1 MPGQTVA
8 QGHEGRSQHLPV
20 RKDAPVNQ
28 RLIDLYDEYTHRPLD
43 RRVFLE
49 RLTALAGSTAAAQAF
64 LAVIEPNYAQA
75 AVVAADDARI
85 GTAALAPSP
94 ELKGYLA
101 YPKAKGPE
109 IKDNLVIVIHENRG
123 LNPHIEDVARSAALA
138 GFHAFAPDFLTPYGG
153 TPKDEDQARDM
164 FAKIDMARVV
174 RSASEVIA
182 SFKQKNVKV
191 GAVGFCW
198 GGGAVNLIATAAPG
212 LDAGVS
218 FYGVAPK
225 LEDVPKIKASMM
237 MHYASLDARVNA
249 TKEPYETAL
258 KAAGVAYQSF
268 MYEGAN
274 HAFHN
279 DTSPER
285 YVEAAAK
292 LAWQRSMDLFKQKL
306 A

>member
-1 MPGQTVA
+1 MNQ
-8 QGHEGRSQHLPV
+8 
-20 RKDAPVNQ
+20 PVNQ
-28 RLIDLYDEYTHRPLD
+28 PLIDLYDEYTHRPLD

-49 RLTALAGSTAAAQAF
+49 RLIALAGSTAAAQAF
-64 LAVIEPNYAQA
+64 LSVIEPNYARA
-75 AVVAADDARI
+75 AVIAADDPRVGSI
-85 GTAALAPSP
+85 ALEASP
-94 ELKGYLA
+94 DLKGYLA
-101 YPKAKGPE
+101 FPKAKGSE

-123 LNPHIEDVARSAALA
+123 LNPHIEDVARRVALE
-138 GFHAFAPDFLTPYGG
+138 GFHAFATDFLTPYGG

-164 FAKIDMARVV
+164 FAKIDMGRVV
-174 RSASEVIA
+174 KSAADLIVGL
-182 SFKQKNVKV
+182 KQKNARMKI

-237 MHYASLDARVNA
+237 MHYGSLDARVNA
-249 TKEPYETAL
+249 TKEPFENAM
-258 KAAGVAYQSF
+258 KAAGVAHQGF

>member
-1 MPGQTVA
+1 M
-8 QGHEGRSQHLPV
+8 
-20 RKDAPVNQ
+20 NQ

-75 AVVAADDARI
+75 AIIAPDDARI
-85 GTAALAPSP
+85 GTLPLAPSA
-94 ELKGYLA
+94 ELKGTLVF
-101 YPKAKGPE
+101 PKAKGPD
-109 IKDNLVIVIHENRG
+109 IKDQLVIVIHENRG
-123 LNPHIEDVARSAALA
+123 LNPHIEDVARRVAIE

-164 FAKIDMARVV
+164 FAKIDMARVA
-174 RSASEVIA
+174 RSAADVIA
-182 SFKQKNVKV
+182 GFKQKNARIKI

-218 FYGVAPK
+218 FYGIAPK

-237 MHYASLDARVNA
+237 MHYASLDARINA
-249 TKEPYETAL
+249 TKEPYENAL
-258 KAAGVAYQSF
+258 KAASVTYQSF
-268 MYEGAN
+268 MYEGVN

>member
-1 MPGQTVA
+1 VA
-8 QGHEGRSQHLPV
+8 
-20 RKDAPVNQ
+20 
-28 RLIDLYDEYTHRPLD
+28 
-43 RRVFLE
+43 RRVALE
-49 RLTALAGSTAAAQAF
+49 
-64 LAVIEPNYAQA
+64 
-75 AVVAADDARI
+75 
-85 GTAALAPSP
+85 
-94 ELKGYLA
+94 
-101 YPKAKGPE
+101 
-109 IKDNLVIVIHENRG
+109 
-123 LNPHIEDVARSAALA
+123 
-138 GFHAFAPDFLTPYGG
+138 GFHAFAVDFLTPYGG

-164 FAKIDMARVV
+164 FAKIDMGRVV
-174 RSASEVIA
+174 KSAADLIGGL
-182 SFKQKNVKV
+182 KQKNPRMKI

-237 MHYASLDARVNA
+237 EHYAALDARVNA
-249 TKEPYETAL
+249 TKEPFETAMN
-258 KAAGVAYQSF
+258 AAGVNFQSF
-268 MYEGAN
+268 IYEGAN

-306 A
+306 V

>member
-1 MPGQTVA
+1 M
-8 QGHEGRSQHLPV
+8 
-20 RKDAPVNQ
+20 NQ

-64 LAVIEPNYAQA
+64 LAVIEPNYARA
-75 AVVAADDARI
+75 AIVPADDPRL
-85 GTAALAPSP
+85 GSLALEASP
-94 ELKGYLA
+94 DLKGTLVF
-101 YPKAKGPE
+101 PKAKGSE

-123 LNPHIEDVARSAALA
+123 LNPHIEDVARRAALE
-138 GFHAFAPDFLTPYGG
+138 GFHAFAVDFLTPYGG
-153 TPKDEDQARDM
+153 TPKDEDQARDL
-164 FAKIDMARVV
+164 FAKIDMGRVTK
-174 RSASEVIA
+174 SAADLIA
-182 SFKQKNVKV
+182 GLKMKNPRMKI

-225 LEDVPKIKASMM
+225 LEDVGKIKANMM
-237 MHYASLDARVNA
+237 MHYAALDARVNA
-249 TKEPYETAL
+249 TKEPYENAL
-258 KAAGVAYQSF
+258 KAAGVTYQSF

>member
-1 MPGQTVA
+1 M
-8 QGHEGRSQHLPV
+8 
-20 RKDAPVNQ
+20 NQ

-75 AVVAADDARI
+75 AVVAADDPRI
-85 GTAALAPSP
+85 GSTMLEASSDI
-94 ELKGYLA
+94 KGYLA
-101 YPKAKGPE
+101 YPKAKGSE

-123 LNPHIEDVARSAALA
+123 LNPHIQDVARRVALD
-138 GFHAFAPDFLTPYGG
+138 GFHAFAADFLTPYGG

-164 FAKIDMARVV
+164 FAKIDMGRVT
-174 RSASEVIA
+174 RSAADLIGGL
-182 SFKQKNVKV
+182 KQKNPRMKI

-198 GGGAVNLIATAAPG
+198 GGGAVNLIATATPG

-258 KAAGVAYQSF
+258 KSAGVTYQSF

>member
-1 MPGQTVA
+1 MNQ
-8 QGHEGRSQHLPV
+8 
-20 RKDAPVNQ
+20 PVNQ
-28 RLIDLYDEYTHRPLD
+28 PMIELYDEYTHRPLA

-49 RLTALAGSTAAAQAF
+49 RLVALAGSTAAAQAF
-64 LAVIEPNYAQA
+64 LAVIEPSYAQA
-75 AVVAADDARI
+75 AVVPADDPRLGAAPY
-85 GTAALAPSP
+85 TASP
-94 ELKGYLA
+94 ELKGTLV

-123 LNPHIEDVARSAALA
+123 LNPHIEDVARRVALE
-138 GFHAFAPDFLTPYGG
+138 GLHAFAPDFLTPYGG
-153 TPKDEDQARDM
+153 TPSDEDQARDM

-174 RSASEVIA
+174 RSAADVIA
-182 SFKQKNVKV
+182 AFKQKNSSMKI

-198 GGGAVNLIATAAPG
+198 GGGSVNSIATAAPG
-212 LDAGVS
+212 LDAGVA

-225 LEDVPKIKASMM
+225 LEDVPKIKATMM
-237 MHYASLDARVNA
+237 LHYGALDARVNA
-249 TKEPYETAL
+249 TKEPFENAM
-258 KAAGVAYQSF
+258 KAAGVSFQSF

-292 LAWQRSMDLFKQKL
+292 LAWQCTMDLFKQKL

>member
-1 MPGQTVA
+1 M
-8 QGHEGRSQHLPV
+8 
-20 RKDAPVNQ
+20 NQ

-43 RRVFLE
+43 RRVFLD
-49 RLTALAGSTAAAQAF
+49 RLIALAGSAAAAQAF
-64 LAVIEPNYAQA
+64 LSAIEPNYAQA
-75 AVVAADDARI
+75 AVVAADDPRI
-85 GTAALAPSP
+85 GSIKLEASSDIRGTLSF
-94 ELKGYLA
+94 
-101 YPKAKGPE
+101 PKAKGSE

-123 LNPHIEDVARSAALA
+123 LNPHIEDVARRVALD
-138 GFHAFAPDFLTPYGG
+138 GFHAFAVDFLTPYGG

-164 FAKIDMARVV
+164 FAKIDMGRVV
-174 RSASEVIA
+174 KSAADLIGGL
-182 SFKQKNVKV
+182 KQKNPRMKI

-198 GGGAVNLIATAAPG
+198 GGGAVNLIAPAAPG

-237 MHYASLDARVNA
+237 MHYAALDARVNA
-249 TKEPYETAL
+249 TKEPYENAL
-258 KAAGVAYQSF
+258 KAAGVSYQSF